1 MLTIAAL
8 LGTITEALICI
19 GLLAWTVHSLLKV
32 IGGPDGS
39 KGYDNYIFNFFTSSL
54 SIAVKYLTSA
64 ESQLEPI
71 VNAFKAAVVGQSA
84 PISNA
89 IDSDIRGMIINAF
102 NAVEKAVTLGKTSE
116 PGDAIKTGAAAMSEA
131 FAFGLESF
139 VVSAAFEACFPE
151 KLNVLNGTGPMLSQ
165 LAGFDEVSKALRDP
179 LYKNAF
185 GKSAEYYY
193 RSVFKPELPDEADA
207 VLWHGR
213 GLLTDAQLA
222 SIFSYSGLKPEYE
235 NAFITSGYRAVQPR
249 AIATA
254 IQDTPFPTAE
264 MRSLLK
270 FNGYRDQ
277 DVELMLTAFE
287 GASTRNVRNQY
298 LSALTTAAERGT
310 ITDADLDASLTTLDF
325 SDVAKNFVHLTV
337 ATRKLEQLAEIYRKS
352 VSEAYKYGLVLD
364 ADYVTNLEAI
374 GIAAADAQAHYA
386 VDSIARQGKALLAE
400 ERAAAAAAKRLEGAA
415 VKAAVEE
422 FRTGTIDGAGL
433 SVALLAAGMDPGIA
447 GFAVA
452 YNELRLQGAQVN
464 VAGKLVSKADA
475 VLLRAQIAAIGNQ
488 VIYAKL
494 DENGAQ
500 AELIALGIPGN
511 NRQALVAGWI
521 AHGAKL
527 VIPIK

>member
-1 MLTIAAL
+1 MLGL
-8 LGTITEALICI
+8 VE
-19 GLLAWTVHSLLKV
+19 LLAWV
-32 IGGPDGS
+32 IG
-39 KGYDNYIFNFFTSSL
+39 
-54 SIAVKYLTSA
+54 IASAAFGIWEFLPAKVQQQLINWVGNWTRAALAAAAPLLTKV
-64 ESQLEPI
+64 EGDLLPI
-71 VNAFKAAVVGQSA
+71 VNAFAGAFENYGGPILTTIRTPLAAFVKEEFTVAADGLVGNGEST
-84 PISNA
+84 PDN
-89 IDSDIRGMIINAF
+89 
-102 NAVEKAVTLGKTSE
+102 
-116 PGDAIKTGAAAMSEA
+116 AAAIAANAMA
-131 FAFGLESF
+131 DAMGFGVASAG
-139 VVSAAFEACFPE
+139 VTAAFEAAFPE
-151 KLNVLNGTGPMLSQ
+151 KLNTFNGIGPMLAQ
-165 LAGFDEVSKALRDP
+165 MAGFEEVAKAVREP
-179 LYKNAF
+179 LYENAF
-185 GKSAEYYY
+185 GKSLDYHY
-193 RSVFKPELPDEADA
+193 RSIFKPELPDEADA

-222 SIFSYSGLKPEYE
+222 AIFNYSGLKPEYE

-254 IQDTPFPTAE
+254 IQDTPFPTDE

-352 VSEAYKYGLVLD
+352 VSEAYKYGLVTD

-386 VDSIARQGKALLAE
+386 VDSIAKQGKALLAE
-400 ERAAAAAAKRLEGAA
+400 ERAAAAAAKRLEAAA

-511 NRQALVAGWI
+511 NRQALIAGWI